1 MNINIIG
8 DCKDSKNLKDIVNK
22 FQVYDDFK
30 AMSDDSINVLVS
42 QEPKED
48 AHVWYTEKLSLKVNY
63 IEHYSNIRKQYNSR
77 YLVVKNVEILGSI
90 KNHIIF
96 YSNRI
101 KHFSNESELNFAFI
115 DLLGSIEEL

>member
-8 DCKDSKNLKDIVNK
+8 NCKDSKNLKDIVNK

-30 AMSDDSINVLVS
+30 VMSDDSINVLVS
-42 QEPKED
+42 QEPKEE

-63 IEHYSNIRKQYNSR
+63 IEHYSNIRKQYNYR
-77 YLVVKNVEILGSI
+77 YLVVKNVENLGPI

-96 YSNRI
+96 YGNRI
-101 KHFSNESELNFAFI
+101 KHFSNESELNLAFI

>member
-8 DCKDSKNLKDIVNK
+8 DCKNSKNLKDIVNK

-42 QEPKED
+42 NEPKED
-48 AHVWYTEKLSLKVNY
+48 VHVWYTEKLSSKVNY
-63 IEHYSNIRKQYNSR
+63 IEHYYNIMKQYNYR
-77 YLVVKNVEILGSI
+77 YLVVKNVENLGPI
-90 KNHIIF
+90 KNHLIF
-96 YSNRI
+96 YGKRI
-101 KHFSNESELNFAFI
+101 KHYSNEIELNLALI